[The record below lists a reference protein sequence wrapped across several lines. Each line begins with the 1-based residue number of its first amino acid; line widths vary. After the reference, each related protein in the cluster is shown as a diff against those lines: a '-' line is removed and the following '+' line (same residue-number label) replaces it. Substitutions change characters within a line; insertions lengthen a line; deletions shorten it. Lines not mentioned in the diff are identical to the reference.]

1 MLAPRLITCSQG
13 VWRPSSSCLF
23 VALLKEPSL
32 LARDRRADQQRPKVS
47 DSRRVALVQPRQ
59 VQRQRVPHAGRRRC
73 HAVIIVGDE

>member
-32 LARDRRADQQRPKVS
+32 LARDRRAISSAPKFPTHGAWRLSSHAKCKGSVS
-47 DSRRVALVQPRQ
+47 HTLDA
-59 VQRQRVPHAGRRRC
+59 AG
-73 HAVIIVGDE
+73 VMP